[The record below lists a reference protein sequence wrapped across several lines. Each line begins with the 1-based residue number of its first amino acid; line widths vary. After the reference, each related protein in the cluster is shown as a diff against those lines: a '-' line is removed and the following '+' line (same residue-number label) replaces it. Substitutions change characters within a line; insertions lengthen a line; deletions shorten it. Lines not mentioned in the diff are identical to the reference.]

1 MLIVQYFSIKLAS
14 FKRSVCC
21 LEAVTFMWLFVTF
34 LLGMVGIGC
43 VALGI
48 GSGFGI
54 TMAAGQQFVAFIGTL
69 PFLILGVGIDDMF
82 IIIGGIDIAKNCHI
96 FWSF

>member
-1 MLIVQYFSIKLAS
+1 M
-14 FKRSVCC
+14 CC
-21 LEAVTFMWLFVTF
+21 LEAVTVMWLFVTY

-54 TMAAGQQFVAFIGTL
+54 TMAGGQQFVAFIGTL

-82 IIIGGIDIAKNCHI
+82 IIIGGIDITKNCHI

>member
-1 MLIVQYFSIKLAS
+1 M
-14 FKRSVCC
+14 
-21 LEAVTFMWLFVTF
+21 VTFI
-34 LLGMVGIGC
+34 LGMVGIGC

-54 TMAAGQQFVAFIGTL
+54 TMAGGQQFVAFIGTL

-82 IIIGGIDIAKNCHI
+82 IIIGGIRTTKNCSV
-96 FWSF
+96 F

>member
-1 MLIVQYFSIKLAS
+1 
-14 FKRSVCC
+14 
-21 LEAVTFMWLFVTF
+21 
-34 LLGMVGIGC
+34 MVGIGC

-54 TMAAGQQFVAFIGTL
+54 TMAGGEQFVAFIGTL

-82 IIIGGIDIAKNCHI
+82 IIIGGIRSAKNHHV
-96 FWSF
+96 FWSLQSLITYVSRLP

>member
-1 MLIVQYFSIKLAS
+1 M
-14 FKRSVCC
+14 CC
-21 LEAVTFMWLFVTF
+21 LEAVTVMWLFVTY
-34 LLGMVGIGC
+34 LLGTVGIGC

-54 TMAAGQQFVAFIGTL
+54 TMAGGQQFVAFIGTL

>member
-1 MLIVQYFSIKLAS
+1 MIICY
-14 FKRSVCC
+14 
-21 LEAVTFMWLFVTF
+21 LF
-34 LLGMVGIGC
+34 LGMVGIGC

-54 TMAAGQQFVAFIGTL
+54 TMAGGQKFVAFIGTL

-82 IIIGGIDIAKNCHI
+82 IIIGGICIAENRHVR
-96 FWSF
+96 